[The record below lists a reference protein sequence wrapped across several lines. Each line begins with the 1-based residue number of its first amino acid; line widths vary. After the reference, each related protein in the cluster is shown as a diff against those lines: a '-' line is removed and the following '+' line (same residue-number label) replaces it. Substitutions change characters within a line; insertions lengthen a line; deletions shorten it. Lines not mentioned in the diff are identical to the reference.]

1 MFKKMS
7 RIEDLLMEA
16 WDLGIKDQVMERVT
30 QKQRDL
36 QMAGKWM
43 DREVIYDQ
51 AMEEVKKEMVKKNG
65 SRN

>member
-1 MFKKMS
+1 MS

-51 AMEEVKKEMVKKNG
+51 AMEEVKKEMSKNNG

>member
-16 WDLGIKDQVMERVT
+16 WDLGIKDQVMERVA

-51 AMEEVKKEMVKKNG
+51 AMEEVKKEMAKKNG

>member
-1 MFKKMS
+1 MS

>member
-43 DREVIYDQ
+43 DREAIYDQ
-51 AMEEVKKEMVKKNG
+51 AMEEVKKEMTKKNG

>member
-1 MFKKMS
+1 MS

-16 WDLGIKDQVMERVT
+16 WELGIKDQVMERVT

-36 QMAGKWM
+36 QMSGKWM

-51 AMEEVKKEMVKKNG
+51 AMEEVKKEMAKKNG
-65 SRN
+65 SRD

>member
-1 MFKKMS
+1 MS

-16 WDLGIKDQVMERVT
+16 WDLGIKDQVIERVT

-43 DREVIYDQ
+43 DREAIYDQ
-51 AMEEVKKEMVKKNG
+51 AMEEVKKEMTKKNG

>member
-1 MFKKMS
+1 MS

-43 DREVIYDQ
+43 DREAIYDQ
-51 AMEEVKKEMVKKNG
+51 AMEEVKKEMTKKNG

>member
-1 MFKKMS
+1 MS

-16 WDLGIKDQVMERVT
+16 WELGIKDQVMEKVT
-30 QKQRDL
+30 QKQKAL
-36 QMAGKWM
+36 QMTGKWV

-51 AMEEVKKEMVKKNG
+51 AMEEVKKEMTKNNG

>member
-51 AMEEVKKEMVKKNG
+51 AMEEVKKEMTKKNG

>member
-1 MFKKMS
+1 
-7 RIEDLLMEA
+7 MEA
-16 WDLGIKDQVMERVT
+16 WELGIKDQVMAKVT

-36 QMAGKWM
+36 QMTGKFM

-51 AMEEVKKEMVKKNG
+51 AMEEVKKETIKDG